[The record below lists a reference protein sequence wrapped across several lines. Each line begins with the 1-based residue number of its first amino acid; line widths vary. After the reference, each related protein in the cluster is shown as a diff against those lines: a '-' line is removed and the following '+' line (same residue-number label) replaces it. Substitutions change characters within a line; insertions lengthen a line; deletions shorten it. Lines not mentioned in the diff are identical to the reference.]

1 MPGLALAIAET
12 MPGTGSLDSN
22 SLTHFDEN
30 SSKHLPWILFY
41 ENSITEYNINSSCR
55 MTKKI
60 NAQVKYFI
68 FRERRISEICANLSW
83 ALYIFN
89 TVRILD
95 FTWSARKIKRWT
107 SSKMRNVQAVYINTA
122 DDLQ

>member
-68 FRERRISEICANLSW
+68 FRERRISEICANLS
-83 ALYIFN
+83 
-89 TVRILD
+89 
-95 FTWSARKIKRWT
+95 
-107 SSKMRNVQAVYINTA
+107 
-122 DDLQ
+122 